1 MYVSNYTDKEASLMR
16 KTKEEAQVTREQVLQ
31 AALRVFR
38 RKGYAAT
45 LEEIAQ
51 EAGFTRGAIY
61 NHFEGKA
68 QLYQLLIQQGFL
80 RLNEAFEK
88 AIGTGG
94 TIEERIR
101 NLLISPLAFLEEDD
115 LAQGVIELTLFK
127 SEVSVPL
134 TSGLAFKQQGTQVL
148 IERIVQ
154 IFDEGIMLGLLRADI
169 DKQVVALAL
178 LATINGAILLWFQS
192 EKPFSLKALASTLAD
207 TYLYGIASSA

>member
-1 MYVSNYTDKEASLMR
+1 MYVSNYTEMEASLMR
-16 KTKEEAQVTREQVLQ
+16 NTKEEAQVTRDQVLQ

-38 RKGYAAT
+38 RKGYAATT

-80 RLNEAFEK
+80 RLNKAFEK
-88 AIGTGG
+88 AFDDRG

-101 NLLISPLAFLEEDD
+101 NLLISPLVFLEEDG

-134 TSGLAFKQQGTQVL
+134 TSELALKQPGTQTL
-148 IERIVQ
+148 IERIIQ
-154 IFDEGIMLGLLRADI
+154 IFDEGIALGVLRADI
-169 DKQVVALAL
+169 DKQVEALAL

-192 EKPFSLKALASTLAD
+192 EKPFSLEALASTLAD
-207 TYLYGIASSA
+207 TFLYGITS

>member
-1 MYVSNYTDKEASLMR
+1 MR

-38 RKGYAAT
+38 RKGYAATT

-88 AIGTGG
+88 AFDADG
-94 TIEERIR
+94 TIEERLR
-101 NLLISPLAFLEEDD
+101 HLLISPLVFLEEDD
-115 LAQGVIELTLFK
+115 LTQGVIELTLFK
-127 SEVSVPL
+127 SGVSVSL
-134 TSGLAFKQQGTQVL
+134 TNGRALKQQGSQAM
-148 IERIVQ
+148 IERIAQ
-154 IFDEGIMLGLLRADI
+154 IFDEGIAQGVLRADI
-169 DKQVVALAL
+169 DRRTEALAL
-178 LATINGAILLWFQS
+178 LATINGAILLWFQG
-192 EKPFSLKALASTLAD
+192 EMAFSLKTLASTLAD
-207 TYLYGIASSA
+207 TFLYGVVFSA

>member
-1 MYVSNYTDKEASLMR
+1 MR
-16 KTKEEAQVTREQVLQ
+16 NTKEEARVTREQVLQ

-45 LEEIAQ
+45 TLEEIAH

-88 AIGTGG
+88 AFDAGG
-94 TIEERIR
+94 TIEVRIR
-101 NLLISPLAFLEEDD
+101 NLLISPLVFLEEDG
-115 LAQGVIELTLFK
+115 LAQGVIELALFK

-134 TSGLAFKQQGTQVL
+134 TSGLALKQKGTQLL
-148 IERIVQ
+148 IDRIVQ
-154 IFDEGIMLGLLRADI
+154 IFDEGIALGVLRADI
-169 DKQVVALAL
+169 DKQVEALAL

-207 TYLYGIASSA
+207 TFLYGITSSA